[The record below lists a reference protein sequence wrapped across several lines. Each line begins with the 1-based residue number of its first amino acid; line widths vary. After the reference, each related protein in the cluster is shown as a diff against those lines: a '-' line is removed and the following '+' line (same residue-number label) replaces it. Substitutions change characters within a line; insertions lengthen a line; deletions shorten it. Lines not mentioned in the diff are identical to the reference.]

1 MVTSVT
7 LSSGVTLQYAD
18 RGRASGMPLLFLHG
32 ATDSWRSFEP
42 VLDRLPGTLRGL
54 AITQRGHGHS
64 SKPEDGYRCVNFADD
79 VVAFMDAVDLG
90 AAVIVGHSMGSMV
103 AQRLAVDHPAR
114 VAGLVLTGAFR
125 TLYDHC
131 GVREFWDSALVT
143 LGDPIDPA
151 FARAF
156 QVSTLHR
163 EIAPELLDV
172 MVGESLQVPARV
184 WRALFS
190 GFLETSDF
198 SHELRRL
205 TAPALIVWGE
215 CDTYAPR
222 EDQEALHELIAG
234 SRLLTYSGI
243 GHAVHWEDPDRFVT
257 DLVGFVC
264 ERR

>member
-1 MVTSVT
+1 M
-7 LSSGVTLQYAD
+7 
-18 RGRASGMPLLFLHG
+18 H
-32 ATDSWRSFEP
+32 
-42 VLDRLPGTLRGL
+42 
-54 AITQRGHGHS
+54 
-64 SKPEDGYRCVNFADD
+64 FA
-79 VVAFMDAVDLG
+79 
-90 AAVIVGHSMGSMV
+90 
-103 AQRLAVDHPAR
+103 P
-114 VAGLVLTGAFR
+114 
-125 TLYDHC
+125 LYDHC
-131 GVREFWDSALVT
+131 GVRELWDSALVT

-184 WRALFS
+184 WRAIFS

-215 CDTYAPR
+215 RDTYALR